1 MRFLFVLVSCLLAY
15 IPIFGKNNSRV
26 YKASKGNF
34 NQSLFVLHKTTPT
47 NIGRTHNAHSS
58 HMAHASHASHFSSQ
72 HTSHTS
78 HFSSAID
85 NYAKVEVKG
94 EREINNVDLKKLK
107 RIVSEGSGLSCKNIR
122 IQYCYLKAFQ
132 NVRVEQ
138 KCYIITI
145 DFGSNVYKYYIYGKM
160 KYFFLL
166 QNGFSVYDTPQK
178 ISDIIWLERIVKILQ
193 K

>member
-1 MRFLFVLVSCLLAY
+1 MRFLFVLVSCLFAY

-26 YKASKGNF
+26 CKASRGNF
-34 NQSLFVLHKTTPT
+34 NQSLLVLHKTTPT

-72 HTSHTS
+72 HIS

-94 EREINNVDLKKLK
+94 ERDINNVDLKKLK
-107 RIVSEGSGLSCKNIR
+107 QIASESSGLLCKNIR
-122 IQYCYLKAFQ
+122 IQYCYLKTFL

-145 DFGSNVYKYYIYGKM
+145 DFGLDVYKYYTYGKM

>member
-34 NQSLFVLHKTTPT
+34 NQSLLVLHKTKPT

-58 HMAHASHASHFSSQ
+58 HMAHASHYSCQ
-72 HTSHTS
+72 HTS
-78 HFSSAID
+78 HFSSTID

-94 EREINNVDLKKLK
+94 EREIHNVDLKKLK
-107 RIVSEGSGLSCKNIR
+107 QIVSEGSGLSCKNIR
-122 IQYCYLKAFQ
+122 IQYCYLKTFQ

-166 QNGFSVYDTPQK
+166 QNGFSVYDTSQK
-178 ISDIIWLERIVKILQ
+178 ISNIIWLERIVKILQ

>member
-34 NQSLFVLHKTTPT
+34 NQSLLVLHKTTPT

-107 RIVSEGSGLSCKNIR
+107 RIVSEGSGLSCKNVR
-122 IQYCYLKAFQ
+122 IQYCYLKTFQ

-138 KCYIITI
+138 KCNIITI
-145 DFGSNVYKYYIYGKM
+145 DFGSNVYNYYIYGKL

>member
-1 MRFLFVLVSCLLAY
+1 MRFIFVLISCLLAY
-15 IPIFGKNNSRV
+15 IPILGKNNSRL
-26 YKASKGNF
+26 YKASKGNI
-34 NQSLFVLHKTTPT
+34 NESLLVLHKTTPT

-58 HMAHASHASHFSSQ
+58 HMAHASHASHFS
-72 HTSHTS
+72 HI
-78 HFSSAID
+78 SSVID
-85 NYAKVEVKG
+85 NYAKVEVKE

-107 RIVSEGSGLSCKNIR
+107 RIASEGIGLSCKNIR
-122 IQYCYLKAFQ
+122 IQYCYLKTFQ
-132 NVRVEQ
+132 NMRVEQ
-138 KCYIITI
+138 KCNIITI

>member
-1 MRFLFVLVSCLLAY
+1 MRFLFVLVSCLFAY
-15 IPIFGKNNSRV
+15 IPIFGKNNSRA

-34 NQSLFVLHKTTPT
+34 NQSLLVLHKTTPI

-58 HMAHASHASHFSSQ
+58 HMAHASHASHFSYT
-72 HTSHTS
+72 HVSHY
-78 HFSSAID
+78 SSTIN

-94 EREINNVDLKKLK
+94 EKEINNVDLKKLK
-107 RIVSEGSGLSCKNIR
+107 QIVSEGSGLSCKKIR
-122 IQYCYLKAFQ
+122 IQYCYLKTFQ
-132 NVRVEQ
+132 NVGVEQ

-145 DFGSNVYKYYIYGKM
+145 DFGPNVYKYYVYGKM

-166 QNGFSVYDTPQK
+166 QNGLSVYDTSKK

>member
-34 NQSLFVLHKTTPT
+34 NQSLLVLHKTTPT

-107 RIVSEGSGLSCKNIR
+107 RI
-122 IQYCYLKAFQ
+122 
-132 NVRVEQ
+132 
-138 KCYIITI
+138 
-145 DFGSNVYKYYIYGKM
+145 
-160 KYFFLL
+160 
-166 QNGFSVYDTPQK
+166 
-178 ISDIIWLERIVKILQ
+178 
-193 K
+193 